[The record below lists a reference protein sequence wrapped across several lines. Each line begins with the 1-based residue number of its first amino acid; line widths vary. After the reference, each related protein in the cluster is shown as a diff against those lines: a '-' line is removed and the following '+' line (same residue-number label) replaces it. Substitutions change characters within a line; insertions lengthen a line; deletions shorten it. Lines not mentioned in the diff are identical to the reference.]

1 MVDAGYTAAVNKI
14 VLAGPRQS
22 VELEIETLTGMTPG
36 VYVKHGTTN
45 NEMVVGTSSELAYGW
60 LSYEDTPIPWR
71 PATIDTEYVQKDG
84 VNPRAAVVFG
94 PGMVLNAW
102 RKASAD
108 IKMGEKLQGDASG
121 QLIKWVAVT
130 DNASTGVPGE
140 MPIAVAM
147 VDGSGGSASRLI
159 VRSLI

>member
-1 MVDAGYTAAVNKI
+1 MADAGYTAAVNKI

-36 VYVKHGTTN
+36 VYVKAGATN
-45 NEMVVGTSSELAYGW
+45 NEMVVGTDSELAYGW

-71 PATIDTEYVQKDG
+71 PATIDTEYIQKDG
-84 VNPRAAVVFG
+84 VNPRAAAVFG

-102 RKASAD
+102 RKASAT

-121 QLIKWVAVT
+121 QLVKWVAVT
-130 DNASTGVPGE
+130 DNATTGVPGE
-140 MPIAVAM
+140 MPIAIAM
-147 VDGSGGSASRLI
+147 VDGDGAASRLI